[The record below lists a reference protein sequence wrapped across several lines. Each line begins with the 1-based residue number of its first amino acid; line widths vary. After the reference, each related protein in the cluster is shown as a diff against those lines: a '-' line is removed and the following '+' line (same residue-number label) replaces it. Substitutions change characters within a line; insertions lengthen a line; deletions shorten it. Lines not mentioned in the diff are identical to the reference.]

1 MNSIDEAVIPEKKSR
16 RKSFLING
24 SIVCVSIALALVLGE
39 YALRAMVPESIV
51 SDSVL
56 GHKVAALPGWD
67 ADGFRNEKILKEA
80 KIIAIGDSQTEG
92 NNATREESWPQTLG
106 VLASTT
112 LYQMAVDGYGPAQ
125 YLTLTEK
132 AIALKPRVVMAGF
145 YTGNDLSD
153 TVVSVYKGDEWKRF
167 QDPAF
172 TEEGSDEGAVNV
184 RDVLISGLP
193 PDSLSFKIFTLRTWV
208 RQHSKLYTLLGNA
221 TRALREKT
229 GLALTKE
236 EKIGKVEELS
246 QERPDLAYVYKKNG
260 VETILSPMYRLDT
273 VDLER
278 KNTKEGWRISQEIF
292 LEMNETLQ
300 KNNITFLLV
309 IIPTKEMVYLEHMK
323 KTEGSIPEQFNTYY
337 SAERNL
343 LDTIG
348 SFCVQK
354 HISCVKTLPDMA
366 RALEEGTPIYGKTM
380 DGHPKAPGYKVI
392 AETIF
397 NIISQKDGV
406 L

>member
-1 MNSIDEAVIPEKKSR
+1 MNSIDEAVTPEKKSR
-16 RKSFLING
+16 RKSFLVNG
-24 SIVCVSIALALVLGE
+24 SIVCVSVLLALVLGE

-80 KIIAIGDSQTEG
+80 QIVAIGDSQTEG

-112 LYQMAVDGYGPAQ
+112 VYQMAVDGYGPAQ

-132 AIALKPRVVMAGF
+132 AIALKPRIVAVGF
-145 YTGNDLSD
+145 YTGNDLTD
-153 TVVSVYKGDEWKRF
+153 TIASVYEGDEWKRF

-172 TEEGSDEGAVNV
+172 TEEGSVEGAVNV

-208 RQHSKLYTLLGNA
+208 RQHSKLYALLGNA
-221 TRALREKT
+221 TRALREKM
-229 GLALTKE
+229 GVALTKE

-246 QERPDLAYVYKKNG
+246 KERPDLAYVYKKNG

-273 VDLER
+273 VDLKR

-292 LEMNETLQ
+292 LEMNDTLQ
-300 KNNITFLLV
+300 KKHITFVMV

-343 LDTIG
+343 LDAVG
-348 SFCVQK
+348 SFCGEK
-354 HISCVKTLPDMA
+354 HITCVETLPGMT

-392 AETIF
+392 AESVYSF
-397 NIISQKDGV
+397 LKSKGV